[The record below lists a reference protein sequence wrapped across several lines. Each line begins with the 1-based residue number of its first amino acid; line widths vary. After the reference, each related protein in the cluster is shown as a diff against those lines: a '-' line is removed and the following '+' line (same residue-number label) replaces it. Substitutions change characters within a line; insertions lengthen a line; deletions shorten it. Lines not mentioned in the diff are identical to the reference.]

1 MAEVSWSENALNNL
15 NDIGEYISVDIV
27 KYAQITVEELFT
39 CVDILSNFPESGR
52 IVPEFNNPKIR
63 EIIKGNYRLVYKIIS
78 KNKIVVLTVHHSKR
92 LLIKSTK

>member
-15 NDIGEYISVDIV
+15 NDIGEYISVDSV
-27 KYAQITVEELFT
+27 KYAQITVEELFN
-39 CVDILSNFPESGR
+39 CVQILSTFPESGR

-63 EIIKGNYRLVYKIIS
+63 EIIKGNYRVVYKIIS
-78 KNKIVVLTVHHSKR
+78 KNKMVVLTVHHSKR